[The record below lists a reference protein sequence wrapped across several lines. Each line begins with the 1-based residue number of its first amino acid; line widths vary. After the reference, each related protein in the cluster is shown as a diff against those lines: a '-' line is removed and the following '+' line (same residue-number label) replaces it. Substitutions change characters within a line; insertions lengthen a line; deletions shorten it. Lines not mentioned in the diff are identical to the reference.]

1 MVDAVEPAHRLKH
14 IGQVAERLLF
24 VLRRLI
30 AHGRKRAERRHVGEK
45 ALVAEAAD
53 VKRRRRAGHD
63 AQGRIRRVFRQAER
77 RGHVVGRAHRDVA
90 QRGRVRHLHQA
101 RDDLAERAV
110 AADAGH
116 GVILR
121 RVLCRHHRRV
131 AAALR
136 EVHRRQVS
144 AAVENVHHL
153 AEAGLVAAASGHG
166 VDDQHHTFFHS
177 QPPVRVAKRAWQ
189 TAMPP
194 RFCDQP
200 SSFIF

>member
-77 RGHVVGRAHRDVA
+77 
-90 QRGRVRHLHQA
+90 
-101 RDDLAERAV
+101 
-110 AADAGH
+110 
-116 GVILR
+116 
-121 RVLCRHHRRV
+121 
-131 AAALR
+131 
-136 EVHRRQVS
+136 
-144 AAVENVHHL
+144 
-153 AEAGLVAAASGHG
+153 
-166 VDDQHHTFFHS
+166 
-177 QPPVRVAKRAWQ
+177 
-189 TAMPP
+189 
-194 RFCDQP
+194 
-200 SSFIF
+200 